1 MLSSAQRYLAAV
13 IAEGRVETLL
23 KHGPVAHL
31 FAGHE
36 ERLWQYFDRHVKT
49 YGTLPDF
56 ALVKADTGF
65 DLAAQTQPAAFY
77 LDRAR
82 DNHLHKSLLALL
94 AEVHAKHL
102 VPGPNGTA
110 DPRAALALLGE
121 AAMAL
126 SVQNSGAQVLDYR
139 RAQDPIMQAFK
150 AKMMDAGTMGLQLG
164 WPTLDAMTGGL
175 GPGDLIGLAGR
186 PAAGKTWFML
196 WMALHAWAAQ
206 GKAPLFVS
214 MEIKPLTIVQRLLA
228 IHAKLPF
235 KGIRDAALTTKQY
248 RQMKHMLVESAES
261 PVPFHVVDGN
271 LTASVADLHALCR
284 QLKPDF
290 VVIDGAYL
298 LTHPTERDRFR
309 RVAENASLIKQHICD
324 LAPTACSWQFARPAK
339 GGSGGS
345 GNGGNGKKQ
354 PQTGDEIGYTDAI
367 LQLSSLAL
375 GLMQP
380 ESAETIKQREVSILK
395 GRNGETGSFTVNWN
409 FDWTTDFSEVTE
421 RAEELEVE

>member
-1 MLSSAQRYLAAV
+1 MLSSAQRYLASV
-13 IAEGRVETLL
+13 IAEGKVETLL

-31 FAGHE
+31 FAGEE
-36 ERLWQYFDRHVKT
+36 ERLWAYFDRHVKT

-82 DNHLHKSLLALL
+82 DNHLQQSLLALL
-94 AEVHAKHL
+94 AEVHAKYL
-102 VPGPNGTA
+102 GGANGTA
-110 DPRAALALLGE
+110 NPREALSRLGN
-121 AAMAL
+121 AVMAL
-126 SVQNSGAQVLDYR
+126 SVQNSGALVLDYR
-139 RAQDPIMQAFK
+139 RAQDLIMQAFK

-175 GPGDLIGLAGR
+175 GVGDMIGLAGR

-196 WMALHAWAAQ
+196 WMALHAWSAQ
-206 GKAPLFVS
+206 GKVPLFVS

-228 IHAKLPF
+228 MQARLPF

-248 RQMKHMLVESAES
+248 QQMKHMLVEASES
-261 PVPFHVVDGN
+261 PIPFHIVDGN
-271 LTASVADLHALCR
+271 LAASVGDLHALCR

-298 LTHPTERDRFR
+298 LTHPTERDRFK

-324 LAPTACSWQFARPAK
+324 LAPTACSWQFARPPK
-339 GGSGGS
+339 GGS
-345 GNGGNGKKQ
+345 GNGGNGQKKQ
-354 PQTGDEIGYTDAI
+354 PQTGDDIGYSDAI

-380 ESAETIKQREVSILK
+380 ESAETIKQREISILK

-409 FDWTTDFSEVTE
+409 FDWTTDFSEVVE
-421 RAEELEVE
+421 KAGELEVE

>member
-13 IAEGRVETLL
+13 IAEGTVETLL

-36 ERLWQYFDRHVKT
+36 ERLWTYFDRHVKT

-82 DNHLHKSLLALL
+82 DNHLQQSLLALL
-94 AEVHAKHL
+94 AEVHRKYL
-102 VPGPNGTA
+102 VPGPNGSGGAT
-110 DPRAALALLGE
+110 PREALSVLGN
-121 AAMAL
+121 AVMAL
-126 SVQNSGAQVLDYR
+126 SVQNGGAQVLDYR

-150 AKMMDAGTMGLQLG
+150 ARMMDAGTMGLQLG

-175 GPGDLIGLAGR
+175 GAGDLIGLAGR

-196 WMALHAWAAQ
+196 WMALHAWAQQ
-206 GKAPLFVS
+206 GKVPLFVS

-235 KGIRDAALTTKQY
+235 KGIRDAALTTTQY
-248 RQMKHMLVESAES
+248 RQMKHMLVESAQS

-324 LAPTACSWQFARPAK
+324 LAPTACSWQFARPVKSPA
-339 GGSGGS
+339 
-345 GNGGNGKKQ
+345 GNGKKQ

-409 FDWTTDFSEVTE
+409 FDWTTDFSEVTD
-421 RAEELEVE
+421 RTDELEVE

>member
-13 IAEGRVETLL
+13 IAEGTVETLL

-31 FAGHE
+31 FAGEE
-36 ERLWQYFDRHVKT
+36 ERLWTYFDRHVKT

-82 DNHLHKSLLALL
+82 DNHLQQSLLALL
-94 AEVHAKHL
+94 AEVHQKYL
-102 VPGPNGTA
+102 GSMNGNA
-110 DPRAALALLGE
+110 NPREALSRLGN
-121 AAMAL
+121 AVMAL
-126 SVQNSGAQVLDYR
+126 SVQNSGALVLDYR
-139 RAQDPIMQAFK
+139 RAQDLIMQAFK

-175 GPGDLIGLAGR
+175 GTGDMIGLAGR

-206 GKAPLFVS
+206 GKVPLFVS

-228 IHAKLPF
+228 IHARLPF

-248 RQMKHMLVESAES
+248 QQMKHMLVESAQS

-298 LTHPTERDRFR
+298 LTHPTERDRFK

-324 LAPTACSWQFARPAK
+324 LAPTACSWQFARPPK
-339 GGSGGS
+339 SS
-345 GNGGNGKKQ
+345 TGNQKKQ
-354 PQTGDEIGYTDAI
+354 PQTGDDIGYSDAI

-380 ESAETIKQREVSILK
+380 ESAETIKQREISILK

>member
-36 ERLWQYFDRHVKT
+36 ERLWSYFDRHVKT

-82 DNHLHKSLLALL
+82 DNHLHRSLLALL
-94 AEVHAKHL
+94 AEVHHKHL
-102 VPGPNGTA
+102 AGANA
-110 DPRAALALLGE
+110 NPREALSVLGN
-121 AAMAL
+121 AVMAL
-126 SVQNSGAQVLDYR
+126 SVQNNGALVMDYR
-139 RAQDPIMQAFK
+139 RAQDAIMQAFK

-175 GPGDLIGLAGR
+175 GVGDMIGLAGR

-196 WMALHAWAAQ
+196 WMALHAWAVQ

-235 KGIRDAALTTKQY
+235 KGIRDAALTTTQY
-248 RQMKHMLVESAES
+248 RQMKHVLVESAQS

-271 LTASVADLHALCR
+271 LAASVADLHALCR

-298 LTHPTERDRFR
+298 LTHPTERDRFK

-324 LAPTACSWQFARPAK
+324 LAPTACSWQFARPPK
-339 GGSGGS
+339 SSGGSGG
-345 GNGGNGKKQ
+345 NQKKP
-354 PQTGDEIGYTDAI
+354 PQTGDEIGYSDAI

-421 RAEELEVE
+421 KEEELEVE